1 MSARATSRS
10 LTRHPR
16 RRVGFALA
24 LASGLVATPA
34 QPIELIVAAASSLR
48 EPLTE
53 ISRSFERRHSDLRV
67 RTTFGASNVLAIQA
81 RMGARID
88 VLVSADEHSVD
99 TLCSAGL
106 IGERRIVATNRL
118 VVIVSREGAR
128 AIDEPSDL
136 GSDAVRRI
144 AIPEHS
150 VPVGRYARDW
160 LAGHALLDAVA
171 PRTIRTEHARATL
184 IAVDRG
190 LADVAIVYATD
201 ARLARSAR
209 VAFEI
214 PSGEQPRIVY
224 VAASLAD
231 TREPT
236 LASAFLSFLIEPGS
250 ASILQD
256 AGFGPPP
263 SDAADPMR

>member
-1 MSARATSRS
+1 MSARATTSS
-10 LTRHPR
+10 LAQHPR
-16 RRVGFALA
+16 RGAGFALA
-24 LASGLVATPA
+24 LALVSGLVATPA
-34 QPIELIVAAASSLR
+34 HPIELIVAAASSLR

-53 ISRSFERRHSDLRV
+53 ISRRFERRHADLRV
-67 RTTFGASNVLAIQA
+67 RTAFGASNVLAAPA
-81 RMGARID
+81 R
-88 VLVSADEHSVD
+88 
-99 TLCSAGL
+99 
-106 IGERRIVATNRL
+106 
-118 VVIVSREGAR
+118 
-128 AIDEPSDL
+128 
-136 GSDAVRRI
+136 AVRRI

-150 VPVGRYARDW
+150 VPVGRYAREW

-190 LADVAIVYATD
+190 LADAAIIYTTD
-201 ARLARSAR
+201 ARLARVAT

-236 LASAFLSFLIEPGS
+236 LSSAFLEFLTTQGS
-250 ASILQD
+250 ASILED

-263 SDAADPMR
+263 GDAVDPVR